1 MKPAEK
7 HSSPRR
13 EARKDHTLFYPV
25 PSGERCLAPASPPR
39 PQPASPCT
47 DDFCC
52 RLLGYPVHQP
62 RQHIIAGLEL
72 ILADI
77 FIGLVCDRD
86 RARAADNRL
95 NAEVALVKPA
105 LGAEGDLPRRI
116 AARQ

>member
-1 MKPAEK
+1 MKPADK
-7 HSSPRR
+7 HSSLRR

-47 DDFCC
+47 DDFPWL
-52 RLLGYPVHQP
+52 LLGYPVHQP
-62 RQHIIAGLEL
+62 RQHVVAGLEL

-77 FIGLVCDRD
+77 FIGPMRNRD
-86 RARAADNRL
+86 RARAADDRWD
-95 NAEVALVKPA
+95 AEVALVKPA

-116 AARQ
+116 